1 MTRVLFLLIL
11 FGFSASVKAGVENCI
26 NSFESEDYQNALI
39 ECIEPAI
46 LGETYPQNILGWI
59 YLKGLGVTVD
69 FQKSFEWLSKSS
81 EQGNS
86 WAKGQLGL
94 MYQNGNSAVTQ
105 DYTKALSFLTEA
117 GVDWSE
123 ELEVLK
129 SLIQKE
135 EINYT
140 IEKIKIMKP
149 ITADRIG
156 KWYGSDSDL
165 ENITCNGG
173 DTSEIILLH
182 DKVLMRN
189 YSDDYSLIES
199 DLNSSYTVFYEEGNL
214 QFFSKNIIDF
224 SNYGSQILDLYIDE
238 PMFPQL
244 ISNDGYIPIKIFKC
258 ENLNS
263 QLDYILLERDAIEF
277 DKLLYAAK
285 EECQNNKPID
295 CLRKFIT
302 FADVSRNN
310 ELSRAELT
318 RFSKFIVK
326 WLALNGELNLT
337 ERVGSSGAAMVLG
350 PALAEFILLNY
361 DYDNDEHIDLKE
373 ITFDLVNFN
382 NNSDFYDKLIRRYIE
397 ALDLVSESKINA
409 SRIIDDLI

>member
-1 MTRVLFLLIL
+1 MTRVLFLLIV
-11 FGFSASVKAGVENCI
+11 FGFSASVKASSENCI

-39 ECIEPAI
+39 ECIEPAT

-189 YSDDYSLIES
+189 YSDNYSLIES

-263 QLDYILLERDAIEF
+263 QLDYILLESDAIEF
-277 DKLLYAAK
+277 DQLVYAAK
-285 EECQNNKPID
+285 EECQNKKPID

-318 RFSKFIVK
+318 RLSKFIVK

-337 ERVGSSGAAMVLG
+337 ERVGSSGAAMILG
-350 PALAEFILLNY
+350 PALAEFVLLNY

-373 ITFDLVNFN
+373 ITFDLVNI
-382 NNSDFYDKLIRRYIE
+382 NSDSYLYENVIRRDSE
-397 ALDLVSESKINA
+397 AGDLVTESKINA

>member
-1 MTRVLFLLIL
+1 MKKILFLLL
-11 FGFSASVKAGVENCI
+11 VFGSSASVNANSENCI
-26 NSFESEDYQNALI
+26 SSFESEDYQKASI
-39 ECIEPAI
+39 ECIEPAN

-69 FQKSFEWLSKSS
+69 YQKAFEWLSKSS

-94 MYQNGNSAVTQ
+94 IYQNGNDAVPK
-105 DYTKALSFLTEA
+105 DFDMALSYLTEA
-117 GVDWSE
+117 GEEWSE
-123 ELEVLK
+123 ELKALEL
-129 SLIQKE
+129 LIQKE
-135 EINYT
+135 EINNS
-140 IEKIKIMKP
+140 IEKIKMMKP
-149 ITADRIG
+149 ITANRIG

-182 DKVLMRN
+182 NKVLMRS
-189 YSDDYSLIES
+189 YSDDYSLIEN
-199 DLNSSYTVFYEEGNL
+199 DLDTSYTIFYDEENL
-214 QFFSKNIIDF
+214 RFYSENIIDF
-224 SNYGSQILDLYIDE
+224 SNYDSQILDFYIDE
-238 PMFPQL
+238 PMFPEL
-244 ISNDGYIPIKIFKC
+244 KSNNGYIPIKIFKC

-263 QLDYILLERDAIEF
+263 QLDFILLERDAIEF
-277 DKLLYAAK
+277 DQLVHDAK
-285 EECQNNKPID
+285 EECKNKKPID

-326 WLALNGELNLT
+326 WLTLNGELNLT
-337 ERVGSSGAAMVLG
+337 ERIGSSGAAMILG

-361 DYDNDEHIDLKE
+361 DYDNDEHIDIKE
-373 ITFDLVNFN
+373 ITFDLVNIN
-382 NNSDFYDKLIRRYIE
+382 SNSDLYDKLIRRYIE

>member
-1 MTRVLFLLIL
+1 MIRIIFLLIV
-11 FGFSASVKAGVENCI
+11 FGFSSSLNASSENCI
-26 NSFESEDYQNALI
+26 NSFESEDYLKASI
-39 ECIEPAI
+39 ECIEPAN

-59 YLKGLGVTVD
+59 YLNGLGVTVD
-69 FQKSFEWLSKSS
+69 YQKSFEWLSKSS
-81 EQGNS
+81 EQGNL
-86 WAKGQLGL
+86 WAKGHLGL
-94 MYQNGNSAVTQ
+94 MHQNGNGEVPQ
-105 DYTKALSFLTEA
+105 DYDKALSFLTEA
-117 GVDWSE
+117 GEEWSE
-123 ELEVLK
+123 ELQTLN
-129 SLIQKE
+129 SIIQKE
-135 EINYT
+135 EINNS

-156 KWYGSDSDL
+156 KWYGLDSNL
-165 ENITCNGG
+165 ENITCNGE

-182 DKVLMRN
+182 NKVLMRH

-199 DLNSSYTVFYEEGNL
+199 DLNSSYTIFYEEENL
-214 QFFSKNIIDF
+214 RFFSKNIIDF
-224 SNYGSQILDLYIDE
+224 SNYGSQILDLYEDE

-244 ISNDGYIPIKIFKC
+244 MSNDGYIPIKIFKC

-277 DKLLYAAK
+277 DQLLYAAK